1 MSTTEQSGSVSS
13 HYNLP
18 DLADAILQG
27 LRESGKNPD
36 RFDYNDLSP
45 VDQFHTGGKR
55 ATIDLARRAGVSA
68 DLAVLDVGG
77 GLGGSARALA
87 AEFGCRVTVLDLTE
101 AYTSAGALLTERTGL
116 QDRVDFHTGSALE
129 MPFADEQF
137 DLVWLQHCS
146 MNIADKPRLF
156 REIHRVL
163 RPGGRVALHEV
174 VAGPNQPIH
183 FPVPWAPE
191 PSFSFLRPAPEIR
204 ALLAEAGFDELLW
217 QDTTAAAIEWF
228 RARVAAIPATPPP
241 LSLHLLLGTR
251 FKPALENLLRNLEE
265 ERAAVLEAVLQ
276 RR

>member
-1 MSTTEQSGSVSS
+1 MSTTKQSSSVSN

-55 ATIDLARRAGVSA
+55 ATIDLARRAGVGA

-77 GLGGSARALA
+77 GLGGSARAMA

-116 QDRVDFHTGSALE
+116 QDQVSFHTGSALE

-174 VAGPNQPIH
+174 TAGPNQPIH
-183 FPVPWAPE
+183 FPVPWASE
-191 PSFSFLRPAPEIR
+191 PSCSFLRPAPDIR
-204 ALLAEAGFDELLW
+204 ALLAEAGFDELIW
-217 QDTTAAAIEWF
+217 QDTTATAIEWF

-241 LSLHLLLGTR
+241 LSLHLLLGAR

-265 ERAAVLEAVLQ
+265 GRAAVLEAVLQ